1 MAVMPRASPGS
12 PIGEALSWAARIMA
26 LGLVMFLP
34 GVAGTWLD
42 DRLGTGWLG
51 PAGFI
56 VGVSLAI
63 YRLVQL
69 ARKPERR

>member
-1 MAVMPRASPGS
+1 MPRETRGS
-12 PIGEALSWAARIMA
+12 AIGEAFTWAARIMA

-42 DRLGTGWLG
+42 DRFGTRFIG
-51 PAGFI
+51 PTGFI
-56 VGVSLAI
+56 VGVSLAMV
-63 YRLVQL
+63 RLVHL